1 MAPNID
7 LSDGMIKFEIEY
19 QVHCECGNGLL
30 TESEWEGGMLMITA
44 TPCEECTESS
54 DGGGS

>member
-30 TESEWEGGMLMITA
+30 TESEWEGGMHTILPVRRGM
-44 TPCEECTESS
+44 S
-54 DGGGS
+54 DHGKANPYT